1 MRCLTIVTAST
12 FSSLSLSLSLFLLS
26 YNTHAIAT
34 LIRAMIMS
42 FSSNSPRSKVSIPIS
57 ASLETESHVLQ
68 SSSSLH
74 SEKLYSAYMVSY
86 NVLKGITPLAPT
98 LKQLIG
104 YLLYFYFYFGNLNF
118 LPFKEKITLN
128 EANDELDRII
138 AAPDRYNW
146 ALDLICYIVSSG
158 AIAPLFFGGGVKEM
172 LLSAVMGLMVGLFC
186 ILSGFWA
193 PFGGLLELVSAFL
206 VSFIAGLFSY
216 LVEPICT
223 FGTTLSG
230 TLHTTH
236 YTLHTTH
243 YT

>member
-1 MRCLTIVTAST
+1 LVTQ
-12 FSSLSLSLSLFLLS
+12 FF
-26 YNTHAIAT
+26 
-34 LIRAMIMS
+34 
-42 FSSNSPRSKVSIPIS
+42 F
-57 ASLETESHVLQ
+57 Q
-68 SSSSLH
+68 
-74 SEKLYSAYMVSY
+74 
-86 NVLKGITPLAPT
+86 
-98 LKQLIG
+98 
-104 YLLYFYFYFGNLNF
+104 
-118 LPFKEKITLN
+118 KEKITLN

-206 VSFIAGLFSY
+206 VSFIAGLFSFI
-216 LVEPICT
+216 VEPICT

-230 TLHTTH
+230 THNTTHYTLHTAH

-243 YT
+243 YTQHTTHNTQYLPTHYTYLHTTHLTSSNRGGVVAARIDVNDSDARTRSKEFCLGDCANVFGLPDILKVGVRYGSGVETRALYRPK